1 MPALDRAVSEAQRLD
16 SSPTLAIERLAAD
29 DCRQAS
35 APLACVPTPLT
46 ALPHSASSNLLLL
59 CEAIRR
65 PAPHA

>member
-1 MPALDRAVSEAQRLD
+1 MLALNRALSETQRLD

-35 APLACVPTPLT
+35 APPAGVPGPLT
-46 ALPHSASSNLLLL
+46 GLPHAASSNLLLL
-59 CEAIRR
+59 YEGVRR